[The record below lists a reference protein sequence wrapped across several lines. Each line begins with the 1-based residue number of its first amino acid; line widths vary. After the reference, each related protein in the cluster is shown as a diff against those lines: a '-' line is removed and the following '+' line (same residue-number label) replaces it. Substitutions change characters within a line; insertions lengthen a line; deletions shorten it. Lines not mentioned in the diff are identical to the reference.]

1 MRQGS
6 FVCTLLLLAIGLA
19 GSVGVAAEKA
29 GKPNVLIIYADDLGW
44 GETGVQGC
52 KDIPTPH
59 IDSIANNGVRFTQG
73 YVAATYCS
81 PSRAGLMTGR
91 YPTRFG
97 HEFNAVARHSGLS
110 LKETTL
116 ATRLKLL
123 GYETC
128 CVGKWHLGES
138 SVEYN
143 PVKRGFNEF
152 YGTLANTPFYHP
164 TQFIDSRQSLDVQKI
179 DDENFYTTD
188 KYAERAVD
196 WLAAHKDQPWFLYLP
211 FNAQHAPLQ
220 APQKYLDRFPKITD
234 EKRKIFAA
242 MMSAMDDAVGDVLGQ
257 IRKQGQEDNTIVFFV
272 GDNGGPT
279 LSTTSQNG
287 GLRGYKMTTFEG
299 GPRVP
304 FFVQWKGKLAGGKTY
319 ENPVMNLDILPTVVT
334 AAGGKVEAGW
344 NLDGVDLTPYLTG
357 ANAERPHQTIYWRYG
372 DQWAIRDGDWK
383 LVVSKGGSGKP
394 ELYDLS
400 RDRSESNDLA
410 SAETSKV
417 AKLQKM
423 WDAWSAEQAEPTAKD
438 DQSKKQKNQKKR
450 TADRKAKR
458 GA

>member
-1 MRQGS
+1 
-6 FVCTLLLLAIGLA
+6 
-19 GSVGVAAEKA
+19 
-29 GKPNVLIIYADDLGW
+29 
-44 GETGVQGC
+44 
-52 KDIPTPH
+52 
-59 IDSIANNGVRFTQG
+59 
-73 YVAATYCS
+73 
-81 PSRAGLMTGR
+81 
-91 YPTRFG
+91 
-97 HEFNAVARHSGLS
+97 
-110 LKETTL
+110 
-116 ATRLKLL
+116 
-123 GYETC
+123 
-128 CVGKWHLGES
+128 
-138 SVEYN
+138 
-143 PVKRGFNEF
+143 
-152 YGTLANTPFYHP
+152 
-164 TQFIDSRQSLDVQKI
+164 
-179 DDENFYTTD
+179 
-188 KYAERAVD
+188 
-196 WLAAHKDQPWFLYLP
+196 
-211 FNAQHAPLQ
+211 
-220 APQKYLDRFPKITD
+220 
-234 EKRKIFAA
+234 
-242 MMSAMDDAVGDVLGQ
+242 
-257 IRKQGQEDNTIVFFV
+257 
-272 GDNGGPT
+272 
-279 LSTTSQNG
+279 
-287 GLRGYKMTTFEG
+287 
-299 GPRVP
+299 VP